1 MVNLLGGPYDPSGL
15 DVPSDAH
22 VHLYGKE
29 PRPGRKVG
37 HVTVVAE
44 GPDALDRLLL
54 QVRSLASDA

>member
-1 MVNLLGGPYDPSGL
+1 LLGGPYDPAGLGELSG
-15 DVPSDAH
+15 AH

-44 GPDALDRLLL
+44 GPAATDRLLL
-54 QVRSLASDA
+54 QVRAFVSDA